1 MTKEVKFVSVKRE
14 QQKGSLSC
22 EVWREEGDIFCVGGS
37 LSGTPLAFVSSLVR
51 GLFTFCGIGTLQP
64 AGGMFTISIKHFYKS
79 NQRKWVL
86 MSKPNEMI
94 VVLDF
99 GGQYNQLIARRIRDL
114 GVYSELLPY
123 NTPLD
128 KLKQLNPKGIVF
140 SGGPS
145 SVYADN
151 APHSDP
157 GIYELGVPVLGI
169 CYGMQL
175 MAHQLQGKVQRAA
188 KREYGK
194 ADVDFGEGNVL
205 VKGLDRRQ
213 TVWMSH
219 GDMVAEAPEGFIV
232 DAYTEHAPIAGMSH
246 AARRLYAVQFHPEVR
261 HSVHGNEMLRNFLYD
276 VCGCEGNW
284 SMETWIE
291 DTVREIREQVGEG
304 KVLCALSGGVD
315 SSVVA
320 MLIHKAIGDRLTC
333 MFIDHGLLRK
343 GEAESVME
351 TFAGKFAMKVVKI
364 DARERFLG
372 KLAGVDD
379 PEQKRKIIGN
389 EFIRVFEEESGKF
402 DDFEFLAQGTLYTDI
417 VESGTATAQT
427 IKSHHNVGGLPE
439 DMKFKLVEPLKTLF
453 KDEVRKVGEECG
465 LPREIVWRQP
475 FPGPGLAIRVL
486 GDVTEDKL
494 HIVRESDAILREEI
508 AKAGLDREIWQYFTA
523 LPNMKS
529 VGVMGDERT
538 YSYTVGIRA
547 VTSIDGMT
555 ADWARIPWDVL
566 ERISVRIVN
575 EVENVNRVVYDITSK
590 PPATIEWE

>member
-1 MTKEVKFVSVKRE
+1 MKRTI
-14 QQKGSLSC
+14 
-22 EVWREEGDIFCVGGS
+22 EG
-37 LSGTPLAFVSSLVR
+37 GTV
-51 GLFTFCGIGTLQP
+51 
-64 AGGMFTISIKHFYKS
+64 M
-79 NQRKWVL
+79 N
-86 MSKPNEMI
+86 KPNEI
-94 VVLDF
+94 VVVLDF

-123 NTPLD
+123 NTPAE
-128 KLKQLNPKGIVF
+128 KLRELAPKGIVF

-145 SVYADN
+145 SVYTDN
-151 APHSDP
+151 APQVDRAIYDL
-157 GIYELGVPVLGI
+157 GIPIFGI

-175 MAHQLQGKVQRAA
+175 MAHQLDGKVERAG

-194 ADVDFGEGNVL
+194 ADVQFNEDARL
-205 VKGLDRRQ
+205 TKGLDSRQ

-219 GDMVAEAPEGFIV
+219 GDHVTDLPTGFTL
-232 DAYTEHAPIAGMSH
+232 DAGTESAPIAAMSNLE
-246 AARRLYAVQFHPEVR
+246 RNLYAVQFHPEVR
-261 HSVHGNEMLRNFLYD
+261 HSVQGNEMINNFLYE

-284 SMETWIE
+284 TMESFIE
-291 DTVREIREQVGEG
+291 EQIREIRQQVGDK

-320 MLIHKAIGDRLTC
+320 MLIHRAIGDQLTC

-351 TFAGKFAMKVVKI
+351 TFVGKFDMKVVKI
-364 DARERFLG
+364 DARERFLS

-389 EFIRVFEEESGKF
+389 EFIYVFEEESAKF
-402 DDFEFLAQGTLYTDI
+402 DDFDFLAQGTLYTDI

-439 DMKFKLVEPLKTLF
+439 DMKFKLIEPLNALF

-465 LPREIVWRQP
+465 LPAEIVWRQP

-486 GDVTEDKL
+486 GEVTEDKL
-494 HIVRESDAILREEI
+494 KIVRDSDFILREEI

-529 VGVMGDERT
+529 VGVMGDART

-566 ERISVRIVN
+566 EKISVRIVN
-575 EVENVNRVVYDITSK
+575 EVDNVNRIVYDVTSK

>member
-1 MTKEVKFVSVKRE
+1 M
-14 QQKGSLSC
+14 
-22 EVWREEGDIFCVGGS
+22 
-37 LSGTPLAFVSSLVR
+37 
-51 GLFTFCGIGTLQP
+51 
-64 AGGMFTISIKHFYKS
+64 
-79 NQRKWVL
+79 N
-86 MSKPNEMI
+86 KPNEI
-94 VVLDF
+94 VVVLDF

-123 NTPLD
+123 NTSAD
-128 KLKQLNPKGIVF
+128 KLRELAPRGIVF

-145 SVYADN
+145 SVYGEN
-151 APHSDP
+151 APHVDP
-157 GIYELGVPVLGI
+157 GVYELGVPILGI

-175 MAHQLQGKVQRAA
+175 MAHQLKGKVEPSG

-194 ADVDFGEGNVL
+194 AEVDFGENCQL
-205 VKGLDRRQ
+205 TRGLERKQ
-213 TVWMSH
+213 VVWMSH
-219 GDMVAEAPEGFIV
+219 GDHVVTAPEGFVI
-232 DAYTEHAPIAGMSH
+232 DASTEHAPVAAMSH
-246 AARRLYAVQFHPEVR
+246 PERKLFAVQFHPEVR
-261 HSVHGNEMLRNFLYD
+261 HSVYGNEMIRNFLFE

-284 SMETWIE
+284 SMSTFID
-291 DTVREIREQVGEG
+291 DTIRDIRAQVGDR

-351 TFAGKFAMKVVKI
+351 TFVGKFDMKVVKI
-364 DARERFLG
+364 DARERFLS

-379 PEQKRKIIGN
+379 PERKRKIIGN
-389 EFIRVFEEESGKF
+389 EFIYCFQEESPKLGEF
-402 DDFEFLAQGTLYTDI
+402 DFLAQGTLYTDI
-417 VESGTATAQT
+417 IESGTATAQT

-439 DMKFKLVEPLKTLF
+439 DIKFELVEPLKALF

-465 LPREIVWRQP
+465 LPKEIVWRQP

-486 GDVTEDKL
+486 GEVTEDKL
-494 HIVRESDAILREEI
+494 EIVRESDAILREEI

-529 VGVMGDERT
+529 VGVMGDART

-575 EVENVNRVVYDITSK
+575 EVQNVNRVVYDITSK